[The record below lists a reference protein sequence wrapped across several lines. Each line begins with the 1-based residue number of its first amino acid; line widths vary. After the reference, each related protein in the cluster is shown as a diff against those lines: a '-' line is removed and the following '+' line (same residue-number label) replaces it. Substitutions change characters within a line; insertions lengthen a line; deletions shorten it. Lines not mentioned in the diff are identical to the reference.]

1 MKKFRKFAAAFLATA
16 MLSAVCPALIPQ
28 NSNVT
33 ISASA
38 ASAKMLNYSELT
50 IAVGQKVKLIANSA
64 KSVSWKSLDKK
75 TAKVSSNGYVTG
87 VALGKTKIR
96 AKIGGKY
103 YYCTANVVEPST
115 NDMFL
120 TMEVGESY
128 KLSLD
133 ICKTGVK
140 WISTNPYV
148 ATVSSKGKVKVL
160 RKGTA
165 KIYAVVGGKKYIK
178 MGVFS
183 IAPNED
189 VSYLQNYSIPN
200 PDGDYPII
208 IHRDSIANYIAQK
221 YDVIDISS
229 NYPENDGTL
238 VSVEEAKLLENYG
251 WYMDQYTLEC
261 AALTNSILTEN
272 GNNTIYQKGDKFG
285 KFTIT
290 EANTTIA
297 KTSDLKTINYEF
309 DSYGYNYGVMSTGIS
324 AKGKISFKCRIA
336 LDDGPDGGYYID
348 GAQAEKLVEMY
359 NIPTV
364 SKYGAMYLNIKDSM
378 YQTLEDYIPYGRSAE
393 FKITVNAVSSC
404 RRSVYFDQSGFMTA
418 DVVSLEYSGI

>member
-1 MKKFRKFAAAFLATA
+1 MKKIGKLAAALLTTA
-16 MLSAVCPALIPQ
+16 MLSAVCPALLPQ
-28 NSNVT
+28 NSNII

-38 ASAKMLNYSELT
+38 ASVKKLNYSKLT

-64 KSVSWKSLDKK
+64 KSVSWKSLDKNI
-75 TAKVSSNGYVTG
+75 AKVSSNGYVTG
-87 VALGKTKIR
+87 AALGKTKIR

-103 YYCTANVVEPST
+103 YYCTVNVVEPNT
-115 NDMFL
+115 NDLFL
-120 TMEVGESY
+120 SMAVGESY
-128 KLSLD
+128 KIPLD
-133 ICKTGVK
+133 ISKTGVK

-148 ATVSSKGKVKVL
+148 ATVSSKGTVKVL

-165 KIYAVVGGKKYIK
+165 KIYAVVGGKKYLK
-178 MGVFS
+178 MSVFS

-189 VSYLQNYSIPN
+189 VSYLQNYSIPS
-200 PDGDYPII
+200 PDGGYPII

-221 YDVIDISS
+221 YDVIDISGY
-229 NYPENDGTL
+229 YPKNDGAL
-238 VSVEEAKLLENYG
+238 VSVDEAVLLDNHG
-251 WYMDQYTLEC
+251 WYMDQYKLDC
-261 AALTNSILTEN
+261 ASLTNSNLTES

-290 EANTTIA
+290 DANTTIA
-297 KTSDLKTINYEF
+297 KTADLKTINYEF
-309 DSYGYNYGVMSTGIS
+309 DSYGYNYGIMYTGIS
-324 AKGKISFKCRIA
+324 AKGTISFKCRIA

-348 GAQAEKLVEMY
+348 GAQTEKLIEKY

-364 SKYGAMYLNIKDSM
+364 SKYGAMYLNVKDSM
-378 YQTLEDYIPYGRSAE
+378 YQTLEDYIPYGKSAE

-404 RRSVYFDQSGFMTA
+404 RRGVYFDESGYMTA